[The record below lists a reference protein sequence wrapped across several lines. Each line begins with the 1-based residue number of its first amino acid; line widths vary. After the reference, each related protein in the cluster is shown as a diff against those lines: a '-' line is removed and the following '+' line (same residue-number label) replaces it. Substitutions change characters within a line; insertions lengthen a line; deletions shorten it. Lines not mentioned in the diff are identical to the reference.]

1 MNLPIKVL
9 IVLLLSGQL
18 FAQKNLE
25 PTVEDIEKAKDL
37 RDNYT
42 KDDVA
47 ILQSVENVNFGL
59 NKDKTGVTVS
69 NSIKELLMNINHRA
83 DISKYEF
90 YDSASKIETF
100 SLRYKTDKVAN
111 YPVVDEFYKD
121 NDLFY
126 NDARVKHMSFEF
138 PVQGYTYKYEM
149 E

>member
-1 MNLPIKVL
+1 
-9 IVLLLSGQL
+9 
-18 FAQKNLE
+18 
-25 PTVEDIEKAKDL
+25 
-37 RDNYT
+37 
-42 KDDVA
+42 
-47 ILQSVENVNFGL
+47 
-59 NKDKTGVTVS
+59 
-69 NSIKELLMNINHRA
+69 MNINHRA

-100 SLRYKTDKVAN
+100 SLKYKTDKVAN

-149 E
+149 EKSMMMSNTLPLYTLMMNSRLLRKQLIYRFLIG